1 MKWRRLSALK
11 DALRNSTTYS
21 DKKLRLSNWRL
32 SESDNNDR
40 SGDVFRSRV
49 ACSLE
54 SSSNLMTCRGDHKGR
69 MPYHSQSSS
78 PTAAPELVPAVLDR
92 RRRSK
97 TPSSFGSLLKAS
109 AIRRSTLTVRGWI
122 FSSCI

>member
-21 DKKLRLSNWRL
+21 VKKLGLSNWRL
-32 SESDNNDR
+32 PESDNNDR

-54 SSSNLMTCRGDHKGR
+54 SSSNLMPCRGDHKVR
-69 MPYHSQSSS
+69 MTCHSQSSL
-78 PTAAPELVPAVLDR
+78 PTAAADLTVAILDR

-97 TPSSFGSLLKAS
+97 TPRSFGSFLKAN
-109 AIRRSTLTVRGWI
+109 AIRRSTLTLHESI
-122 FSSCI
+122 FP